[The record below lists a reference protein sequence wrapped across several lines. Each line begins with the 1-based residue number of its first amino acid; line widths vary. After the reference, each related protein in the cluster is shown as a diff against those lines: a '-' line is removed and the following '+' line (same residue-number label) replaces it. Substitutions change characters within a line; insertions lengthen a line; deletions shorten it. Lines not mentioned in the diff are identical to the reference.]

1 MSTHSLSP
9 MITLLGVS
17 KHFVIEKEG
26 KTTSFTA
33 VQPTDLTV
41 QSGEIYGIIG
51 ASGAGKSTLIR
62 CVNLLERPSEGSVVI
77 DGVDLT
83 ALSERE
89 LITQRRKIGMIFQ
102 HFNLLHSRTTFENIA
117 LPLELSGTPKAAI
130 ASKVGDLLEL
140 VGLSDKKEVY
150 PANLSGGQKQRVA
163 IARALASDPKVLLC
177 DEATSALD
185 PATTQSILT
194 LLKKINEELGIT
206 ILLITHEMDVVK
218 RICDKVAVMDKGVL
232 IEQGKVGEIFA
243 NPQTKLAK
251 SFIRSTFHIGLP
263 NSYLSQLKS
272 EPALGLSPV
281 IQFEFTG
288 NSVDMPLFSLAS
300 KQFDVDFNILTS
312 QMDYAGD
319 IKFGFTIAELIG
331 EGTSVMQAIEFLTA
345 HRVNIEI
352 IGYVE

>member
-1 MSTHSLSP
+1 MSTHSFSP

>member
-1 MSTHSLSP
+1 

-17 KHFVIEKEG
+17 KQFVIEKEG

>member
-1 MSTHSLSP
+1 
-9 MITLLGVS
+9 MITLSGVS
-17 KHFVIEKEG
+17 KRFIIEKEG

-77 DGVDLT
+77 DDVDLT

-89 LITQRRKIGMIFQ
+89 LIAQRRKIGMIFQ
-102 HFNLLHSRTTFENIA
+102 HFNLLHSRTAFENIA
-117 LPLELSGTPKAAI
+117 LPLELSGTPKSVI
-130 ASKVGDLLEL
+130 ASKVDDLLEL
-140 VGLSDKKEVY
+140 VGLSDKKDVH

-218 RICDKVAVMDKGVL
+218 RICDKVAVMDRGVL
-232 IEQGKVGEIFA
+232 IEQGTVAEIFA
-243 NPQTKLAK
+243 NPQTELAK

-263 NSYLSQLKS
+263 SSYLSQLKS

-319 IKFGFTIAELIG
+319 VKFGFTIAELIG

>member
-1 MSTHSLSP
+1 MSTHSSSP

-117 LPLELSGTPKAAI
+117 LPLELSGIPKAAI

>member
-1 MSTHSLSP
+1 
-9 MITLLGVS
+9 MITLSGVS
-17 KHFVIEKEG
+17 KRFMIEKEG

-33 VQPTDLTV
+33 VQPTDLIV

-77 DGVDLT
+77 DDVDLT

-89 LITQRRKIGMIFQ
+89 LIAQRRKIGMIFQ
-102 HFNLLHSRTTFENIA
+102 HFNLLHSRTAFENIA
-117 LPLELSGTPKAAI
+117 LPLELSGTPKSVI

-140 VGLSDKKEVY
+140 VGLSDKKDVH

-218 RICDKVAVMDKGVL
+218 RICDKVAVMDRGVL
-232 IEQGKVGEIFA
+232 IEQGTVAEIFA
-243 NPQTKLAK
+243 NPQTELAK

-263 NSYLSQLKS
+263 SSYLSQLKS

-319 IKFGFTIAELIG
+319 VKFGFTIAELIG